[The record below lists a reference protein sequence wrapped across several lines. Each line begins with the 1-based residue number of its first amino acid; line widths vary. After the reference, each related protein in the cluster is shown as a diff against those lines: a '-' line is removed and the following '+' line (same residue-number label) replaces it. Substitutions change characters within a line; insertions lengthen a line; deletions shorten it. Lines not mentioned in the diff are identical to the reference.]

1 MFCLLILISVMQAY
15 IKETKCFLFPNNKH
29 LSAWS
34 AIPIRSLQFCL
45 LMHTHLFLML
55 FFILF
60 TTLFLPNYPTAEE
73 IFSFV
78 RQKII
83 LITVDQPKC
92 SANDISISRKSK
104 SKSSE
109 GKLTITVI
117 PIISEELPLKAQIIQ
132 NFKII
137 SM

>member
-1 MFCLLILISVMQAY
+1 M
-15 IKETKCFLFPNNKH
+15 
-29 LSAWS
+29 
-34 AIPIRSLQFCL
+34 RSLRFCL

-60 TTLFLPNYPTAEE
+60 TTLCLPNYPRAGE

-78 RQKII
+78 RQRII

-92 SANDISISRKSK
+92 SVNDISISRKSK

-117 PIISEELPLKAQIIQ
+117 AIISEELALKAQIIQ

-137 SM
+137 SMYVLFSFHQDYFEKKKKLLHFKHQL